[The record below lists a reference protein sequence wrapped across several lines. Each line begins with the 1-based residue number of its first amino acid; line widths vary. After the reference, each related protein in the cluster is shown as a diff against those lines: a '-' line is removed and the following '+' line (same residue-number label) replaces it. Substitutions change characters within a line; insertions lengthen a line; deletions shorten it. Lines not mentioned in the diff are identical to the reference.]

1 MEAFR
6 LMRLL
11 KEQAKINAKLFD
23 QIKHNEEPDAKLD
36 RRGNVIARE
45 VLSALPASRKEEF
58 EVLLF
63 TTRTDEEMKD
73 LVRKIIPLL

>member
-1 MEAFR
+1 MEAFK

-11 KEQAKINAKLFD
+11 KEQARINAKLFD
-23 QIKHNEEPDAKLD
+23 QIKHNEAPDVKLD
-36 RRGNVIARE
+36 RRGNTIARE
-45 VLSALPASRKEEF
+45 VLAALPGSRKEEF

-63 TTRTDEEMKD
+63 TVRTDEEMKD

>member
-1 MEAFR
+1 MEAFK

-11 KEQAKINAKLFD
+11 KEQARINAKLFD

-36 RRGNVIARE
+36 RRGNMIARE

-63 TTRTDEEMKD
+63 TIRTDEEMKD
-73 LVRKIIPLL
+73 LVRRIIPLL

>member
-1 MEAFR
+1 
-6 LMRLL
+6 MRLL

-36 RRGNVIARE
+36 RRGNVISRE

>member
-11 KEQAKINAKLFD
+11 KELSKINTKLFD

-36 RRGNVIARE
+36 RRGNMIARE
-45 VLSALPASRKEEF
+45 VLAALPASRKEEF

-63 TTRTDEEMKD
+63 TIRTDEEMKD
-73 LVRKIIPLL
+73 LVRRIIPLL

>member
-1 MEAFR
+1 
-6 LMRLL
+6 MRLL

>member
-1 MEAFR
+1 MEAFK

-11 KEQAKINAKLFD
+11 KEQARINAKLFD
-23 QIKHNEEPDAKLD
+23 QIKHNEYPDVKLD
-36 RRGNVIARE
+36 RRSNTIARD
-45 VLSALPASRKEEF
+45 VLAALPASRKEEF

-63 TTRTDEEMKD
+63 TIRTDEEMKD

>member
-11 KEQAKINAKLFD
+11 KEQARINAKLFD
-23 QIKHNEEPDAKLD
+23 QIKNNEDPDVKLD
-36 RRGNVIARE
+36 KRSNVIARE

-58 EVLLF
+58 EALLF
-63 TTRTDEEMKD
+63 TIRTDEDMRE